1 MMEWEEDKK
10 AKAFE
15 RLHDGVCQSLAA
27 IMYLLRSTQRVA
39 AAGGQYALTEVIPEP
54 VIPSLQAVIQDA
66 RAVALQL
73 RPPRMQEA
81 GLLATLNSLWVDSKA
96 LYPTLLIEA
105 RAPIEER
112 DIPEGLRP
120 VILRIAH
127 MTLDFAE
134 QNPAACRVA
143 WLLERS
149 GEMLRLS
156 IDIAVDDHASPQQSP
171 RQPNRSATALNPLEA
186 IRARVALSGGSSD
199 SVRNVAGRTTIV
211 SNWKG

>member
-15 RLHDGVCQSLAA
+15 LLHDGVCQSLAA

-39 AAGGQYALTEVIPEP
+39 TGSGPYALTEIIPEP

-73 RPPRMQEA
+73 RPPRMQKA

-105 RAPIEER
+105 RAPIEES
-112 DIPEGLRP
+112 DIPEGLKP

-156 IDIAVDDHASPQQSP
+156 IDIAPDASP
-171 RQPNRSATALNPLEA
+171 RQPTRSTTALNPLEA
-186 IRARVALSGGSSD
+186 IRARVALSGGSSEWD
-199 SVRNVAGRTTIV
+199 TNVAGGRTIV
-211 SNWKG
+211 SSWQG

>member
-1 MMEWEEDKK
+1 
-10 AKAFE
+10 
-15 RLHDGVCQSLAA
+15 
-27 IMYLLRSTQRVA
+27 
-39 AAGGQYALTEVIPEP
+39 
-54 VIPSLQAVIQDA
+54 
-66 RAVALQL
+66 
-73 RPPRMQEA
+73 MQKA

-112 DIPEGLRP
+112 DIPESLKP

-134 QNPAACRVA
+134 QNPASCRVA

-156 IDIAVDDHASPQQSP
+156 IDIAPDDRTSLQQSP

-186 IRARVALSGGSSD
+186 IRARVALSGGSSEWD
-199 SVRNVAGRTTIV
+199 TNVAGGRTIV
-211 SNWKG
+211 SNWQS